1 MLEPTIA
8 EAVNRAQ
15 AQIEAKNP
23 NLPNKE
29 AVAHAVGVGAIK
41 FYDLKTDRMNGYD
54 FDLDAMVSFEGE
66 TGPYVQY
73 AHARIQ
79 SILRKANF
87 TPSADATYS
96 LNDVESWEIIKLIQ
110 DFPRIINRASDN
122 FEPSIVAKFAIS
134 LAQAFNKY
142 YAHTVSWTK
151 AQNVTAVWLFA
162 TQQQQFSKK
171 PFAFSV
177 LKLRRDVS
185 YI

>member
-1 MLEPTIA
+1 MLELS
-8 EAVNRAQ
+8 NS
-15 AQIEAKNP
+15 
-23 NLPNKE
+23 
-29 AVAHAVGVGAIK
+29 
-41 FYDLKTDRMNGYD
+41 YDLKTDRMNGYD

-122 FEPSIVAKFAIS
+122 FEPSIVAEICYQLGPS
-134 LAQAFNKY
+134 L
-142 YAHTVSWTK
+142 
-151 AQNVTAVWLFA
+151 
-162 TQQQQFSKK
+162 
-171 PFAFSV
+171 
-177 LKLRRDVS
+177 
-185 YI
+185 

>member
-1 MLEPTIA
+1 
-8 EAVNRAQ
+8 
-15 AQIEAKNP
+15 
-23 NLPNKE
+23 
-29 AVAHAVGVGAIK
+29 
-41 FYDLKTDRMNGYD
+41 MNGYD

-79 SILRKANF
+79 SILRKADF

-96 LNDVESWEIIKLIQ
+96 LNDVESWEIIKLLQ

-142 YAHTVSWTK
+142 YAHTRILTK

-162 TQQQQFSKK
+162 TQQQQSSKK

-177 LKLRRDVS
+177 LKLQTKCNLYLKRLRAFFSTKKRTQHIMLSSFGDYEKEKFVVLQKV
-185 YI
+185 

>member
-1 MLEPTIA
+1 
-8 EAVNRAQ
+8 
-15 AQIEAKNP
+15 
-23 NLPNKE
+23 
-29 AVAHAVGVGAIK
+29 
-41 FYDLKTDRMNGYD
+41 MNGYD

-79 SILRKANF
+79 SILRKADF
-87 TPSADATYS
+87 TPSEDATYS

-122 FEPSIVAKFAIS
+122 FEPSIVANLLSAWPKP
-134 LAQAFNKY
+134 LTNTM
-142 YAHTVSWTK
+142 HTHVSWTK

-177 LKLRRDVS
+177 LKLQTRCKLYLKRLRAFF
-185 YI
+185 